1 MPALSNFHLPLPPDL
16 HELLR
21 DEAARLGQPATTVAR
36 EALQSWLIQRR
47 RERLHGEIAAWAA
60 EHAGT
65 SLDLDKDLEQA
76 GLEALETRSS

>member
-1 MPALSNFHLPLPPDL
+1 MPGLSNFHLPLSPDL
-16 HELLR
+16 HEMLR
-21 DEAARLGQPATTVAR
+21 DEAARSGQPATTVAR
-36 EALQSWLIQRR
+36 EALKSWLIQRR
-47 RERLHGEIAAWAA
+47 KERLHGEIAAWAT